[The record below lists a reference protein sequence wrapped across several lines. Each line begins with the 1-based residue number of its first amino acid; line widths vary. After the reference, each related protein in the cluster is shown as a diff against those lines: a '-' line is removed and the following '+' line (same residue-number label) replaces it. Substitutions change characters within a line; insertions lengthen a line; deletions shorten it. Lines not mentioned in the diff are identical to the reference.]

1 MPSKR
6 VCVIGFMAVLS
17 ASVFSPKAVC
27 QSETAQ
33 PVGAKPKVRAITAFV
48 RIHPEERVH
57 LEDKMEEALRVVRR
71 VKVLFSA
78 EGYETETV
86 RVVTQPVAELVA
98 GLNDNDAMAVLKRI
112 DALAV
117 REDFDPNVGPGML
130 RDSDADHGMKL
141 LEQALSSSQKL
152 EASAIIAADDGIHWK
167 TIHRTAEL
175 VKYVSEHSP
184 RSQGTFNFTATA
196 LLKPLGP
203 FYPGAY
209 HTGQGK
215 QFSIGFEAANVV
227 RDVFRRDSWQVEKA
241 TRDLTDEL
249 TKHARVADRIG
260 SKVAEETG
268 WAYVGLDPTPAP
280 LGDVSIGAAIEAF
293 TGRKFGESGTMTAAR
308 VITAAVKAV
317 PVKQTGYAGLMV
329 PVMEDKLLAQRW
341 AEATYSVDSL
351 LAYSAVCGTGL
362 DTIPLP
368 GDVSTEAL
376 ERMYADVASLALKW
390 KKPLSARLQPVK
402 GKKDGEKTEY
412 NDPFLFNTTV
422 RSKE

>member
-1 MPSKR
+1 MLSKHI
-6 VCVIGFMAVLS
+6 CVIGFIALLS
-17 ASVFSPKAVC
+17 ASILSPNAAC

-33 PVGAKPKVRAITAFV
+33 PVGAKPRVRAITAFI
-48 RIHPEERVH
+48 RITPDERAH
-57 LEDKMEEALRVVRR
+57 LEDKIDEALRVVRR
-71 VKVLFSA
+71 AKALFSA

-112 DALAV
+112 DTLSM

-130 RDSDADHGMKL
+130 KDSDNDRGMQL
-141 LEQALSSSQKL
+141 LERALSTLQRI
-152 EASAIIAADDGIHWK
+152 EASAIIADDEGIHWK
-167 TIHRTAEL
+167 TIHSTAEL
-175 VKYVSEHSP
+175 VKYVSEHSLH
-184 RSQGTFNFTATA
+184 SQGTFNFTATA

-215 QFSIGFEAANVV
+215 QFSIGFEAANLV
-227 RDVFRRDSWQVEKA
+227 RDVFKRDSWQVEKA
-241 TRDLTDEL
+241 TRDLTEEL
-249 TKHARVADRIG
+249 TKHARVADRVG
-260 SKVAEETG
+260 SKVAGETG
-268 WAYVGLDPTPAP
+268 WEYVGLDPTPAP
-280 LGDVSIGAAIEAF
+280 LGDTSIGAAIEAF
-293 TGRKFGESGTMTAAR
+293 TGKKFGESGTMTAAR

-341 AEATYSVDSL
+341 AEATYNVDSL
-351 LAYSAVCGTGL
+351 LAYSGVCGTGL
-362 DTIPLP
+362 DTVPLP
-368 GDVSTEAL
+368 GDVSTEEL

-390 KKPLSARLQPVK
+390 RKPLSARLQPVK
-402 GKKDGEKTEY
+402 GKKDGDKTEY